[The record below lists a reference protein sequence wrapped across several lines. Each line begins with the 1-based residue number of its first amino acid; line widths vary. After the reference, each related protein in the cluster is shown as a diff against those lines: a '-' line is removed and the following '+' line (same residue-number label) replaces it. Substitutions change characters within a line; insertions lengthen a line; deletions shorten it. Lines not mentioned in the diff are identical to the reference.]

1 MTGLIYKYTNKIN
14 KKIYIG
20 QTRQQLER
28 RHYKH
33 LTQLNDNTY
42 FHRAIKKYGID
53 NFDLEIV
60 EDDIPLNQL
69 DERERYWI
77 KYFDSYFT
85 SGKGYNETKG
95 GQWGASSQ
103 LLSGSQEEEIKQKL
117 KNNLELSLTEIA
129 SQYNVSL
136 SCISNINVGK
146 TFYDKNID
154 YPIRKTPTRSG
165 MTQEIVNKIIFLLQ
179 TTNKTQEEIALDVG
193 IHTYTVGE
201 INRGNNSWCP
211 INLSYPI
218 RKPIKANTYQN
229 ILDLDKVKLIIY
241 DLIFTNIKIEDIGK
255 KYGVAKNTIGDISRG
270 ISWKE
275 ITQNFTCPIRKNKL
289 INQEKYNS
297 LYGIV

>member
-14 KKIYIG
+14 GKIYIG
-20 QTRQQLER
+20 QTKQQLKI

-42 FHRAIKKYGID
+42 FHRAIKKYGIN
-53 NFDLEIV
+53 NFILEII
-60 EDDIPLNQL
+60 EDDIPLDQL
-69 DERERYWI
+69 DEKERYWI

-85 SGKGYNETKG
+85 SGKGYNEIKG

-103 LLSGSQEEEIKQKL
+103 LLFGSQEEEIKQKL

-129 SQYNVSL
+129 NQYNVSL

-146 TFYDKNID
+146 TFYDKNIN
-154 YPIRKTPTRSG
+154 YPIRKTPTKSE
-165 MTQEIVNKIIFLLQ
+165 MTQETANKIILLLQ

-193 IHTYTVGE
+193 IHAYTVGE
-201 INRGNNSWCP
+201 INRGKNSWCP

-229 ILDLDKVKLIIY
+229 VLNLDKVKLIIY

-275 ITQNFTCPIRKNKL
+275 ITQNFICPIRKNKI
-289 INQEKYNS
+289 INQETYNL

>member
-14 KKIYIG
+14 NKIYIG

-33 LTQLNDNTY
+33 INQLDDNTY
-42 FHRAIKKYGID
+42 FHRAVQKYRME
-53 NFDLEIV
+53 NFSLEIV
-60 EDDIPLNQL
+60 EDNIPLEQL

-77 KYFDSYFT
+77 KYFDSYYT

-95 GQWGASSQ
+95 GKWGSSSQ
-103 LLSGSQEEEIKQKL
+103 LLSGSQEENIKQKL
-117 KNNLELSLTEIA
+117 KNNLDLSLTEIA
-129 SQYNVSL
+129 KQYNVSL
-136 SCISNINVGK
+136 SCISNINTGK
-146 TFYDKNID
+146 TFYDKNIN
-154 YPIRKTPTRSG
+154 YPIRNTPTKSEL
-165 MTQEIVNKIIFLLQ
+165 TKKIVDKIIFLLQ
-179 TTNKTQEEIALDVG
+179 TTDKSQEEIALIVN
-193 IHTYTVGE
+193 IHSYTVGE

-211 INLSYPI
+211 INLQYPI

-229 ILDLDKVKLIIY
+229 ILNLNKVKLIIY

-275 ITQNFTCPIRKNKL
+275 ITQNFLCPIRKNKL

>member
-14 KKIYIG
+14 NKIYIG
-20 QTRQQLER
+20 QTKTKLEI

-33 LTQLNDNTY
+33 LTQLKDNTY
-42 FHRAIKKYGID
+42 FHRAIKKYGEN
-53 NFDLEIV
+53 NFDLEII
-60 EDDIPLNQL
+60 EDDIPLNKL
-69 DERERYWI
+69 DEREIYWI

-95 GQWGASSQ
+95 GKWGAPSQ
-103 LLSGSQEEEIKQKL
+103 LLSGLQENEIKDKL

-129 SQYNVSL
+129 AQYNVSL

-146 TFYDKNID
+146 TFYDKDIK
-154 YPIRKTPTRSG
+154 YPIRKTPTRSELN
-165 MTQEIVNKIIFLLQ
+165 QNIVNKIIFLLQ
-179 TTNKTQEEIALDVG
+179 TTTKTQDEIGQELNV
-193 IHTYTVGE
+193 HSYTVGE

-211 INLSYPI
+211 LNLAYPI

-229 ILDLDKVKLIIY
+229 VLNLDKVKLIVY
-241 DLIFTNIKIEDIGK
+241 DLIYTNIKLEDIGK

-275 ITQNFTCPIRKNKL
+275 ITQNFVCPIRKNKL
-289 INQEKYNS
+289 VNQEKYNS